1 MGSGRRRRL
10 ERFGQ
15 ARVTRG
21 DIVTVS
27 LPGDS
32 GKPRPALIIQGNVF
46 RSLDRVALLPLTSTR
61 LEGTLTRIDIGPDE
75 RNGLRVLSQ
84 IVLHRLTTV
93 HRDRIGAVIGRADDA
108 IMLTVNRALAVFLGL
123 A

>member
-1 MGSGRRRRL
+1 M
-10 ERFGQ
+10 
-15 ARVTRG
+15 TRG

-32 GKPRPALIIQGNVF
+32 GKPRSALIIQGNVF

-84 IVLHRLTTV
+84 IVIHRLTTV

-108 IMLTVNRALAVFLGL
+108 IMLTVNRALAVFWGL